1 MNINSLRRDEE
12 YKKDPK
18 LKTQGSSD
26 TINPYLEIS
35 LLFLRREYGITED
48 AYPKIFIVN
57 ADEKDDMKL
66 FINPKLKFEFDNEID
81 AKKKEEELKKQGL
94 HTNMFQSMAVT
105 KDFKKYLKILQK
117 RKITGDD
124 DEEQDIEKILRKEVK
139 KIEDSI
145 SQFTQMGRTDLVE
158 KETSQLEIIRKYIPE
173 LMSEEEI
180 KTIINNKITEL
191 NITSMN
197 DMGRLMGAVMKE
209 TAGRADGN
217 TVKNLVTQI
226 LTK

>member
-1 MNINSLRRDEE
+1 MSLTDDLR
-12 YKKDPK
+12 KDMFTFSK
-18 LKTQGSSD
+18 DGNTNASDILKMALASIKNAQLTQ
-26 TINPYLEIS
+26 
-35 LLFLRREYGITED
+35 
-48 AYPKIFIVN
+48 
-57 ADEKDDMKL
+57 
-66 FINPKLKFEFDNEID
+66 DND
-81 AKKKEEELKKQGL
+81 L
-94 HTNMFQSMAVT
+94 T
-105 KDFKKYLKILQK
+105 
-117 RKITGDD
+117 
-124 DEEQDIEKILRKEVK
+124 EQDIEKILRKEVK

>member
-1 MNINSLRRDEE
+1 MSLTDDLR
-12 YKKDPK
+12 KDMFTFSK
-18 LKTQGSSD
+18 EGNTNASDILKMALAS
-26 TINPYLEIS
+26 I
-35 LLFLRREYGITED
+35 
-48 AYPKIFIVN
+48 KN
-57 ADEKDDMKL
+57 AQL
-66 FINPKLKFEFDNEID
+66 AQDNE
-81 AKKKEEELKKQGL
+81 L
-94 HTNMFQSMAVT
+94 T
-105 KDFKKYLKILQK
+105 
-117 RKITGDD
+117 
-124 DEEQDIEKILRKEVK
+124 EQDIEKILRKEVK

-158 KETSQLEIIRKYIPE
+158 KETSQLEIIKKYIPE
-173 LMSEEEI
+173 LMSEEDI

>member
-1 MNINSLRRDEE
+1 MSLTDDLR
-12 YKKDPK
+12 KDMFTFSK
-18 LKTQGSSD
+18 EGNTNASDILKMALAS
-26 TINPYLEIS
+26 I
-35 LLFLRREYGITED
+35 
-48 AYPKIFIVN
+48 KN
-57 ADEKDDMKL
+57 AQL
-66 FINPKLKFEFDNEID
+66 
-81 AKKKEEELKKQGL
+81 AQ
-94 HTNMFQSMAVT
+94 
-105 KDFKKYLKILQK
+105 
-117 RKITGDD
+117 D
-124 DEEQDIEKILRKEVK
+124 DELTEQDIEKILRKEVK

-158 KETSQLEIIRKYIPE
+158 KETSQLEIIKKYIPE
-173 LMSEEEI
+173 LMSEEDI

-226 LTK
+226 LSK

>member
-1 MNINSLRRDEE
+1 MGKNEKKKKNRSKKSKKLILILTLLQMSLTDDLR
-12 YKKDPK
+12 KDMFTFSK
-18 LKTQGSSD
+18 EGNTNASDILKMALAS
-26 TINPYLEIS
+26 I
-35 LLFLRREYGITED
+35 
-48 AYPKIFIVN
+48 KN
-57 ADEKDDMKL
+57 AQL
-66 FINPKLKFEFDNEID
+66 AQDNE
-81 AKKKEEELKKQGL
+81 L
-94 HTNMFQSMAVT
+94 T
-105 KDFKKYLKILQK
+105 
-117 RKITGDD
+117 
-124 DEEQDIEKILRKEVK
+124 EQDIEKILRKEVK

>member
-1 MNINSLRRDEE
+1 VGKNEKKKKNRSKKSKKLILILTLLQMSLTDDLR
-12 YKKDPK
+12 KDMFTFSK
-18 LKTQGSSD
+18 EGNTNASDILKMALAS
-26 TINPYLEIS
+26 I
-35 LLFLRREYGITED
+35 
-48 AYPKIFIVN
+48 KN
-57 ADEKDDMKL
+57 AQL
-66 FINPKLKFEFDNEID
+66 AQDNE
-81 AKKKEEELKKQGL
+81 L
-94 HTNMFQSMAVT
+94 T
-105 KDFKKYLKILQK
+105 
-117 RKITGDD
+117 
-124 DEEQDIEKILRKEVK
+124 EQDIEKILRKEVK

>member
-1 MNINSLRRDEE
+1 MSLTDDLR
-12 YKKDPK
+12 KDMFTFSK
-18 LKTQGSSD
+18 EGNTNASDILKMALAS
-26 TINPYLEIS
+26 I
-35 LLFLRREYGITED
+35 
-48 AYPKIFIVN
+48 KN
-57 ADEKDDMKL
+57 AQL
-66 FINPKLKFEFDNEID
+66 AQDNE
-81 AKKKEEELKKQGL
+81 L
-94 HTNMFQSMAVT
+94 T
-105 KDFKKYLKILQK
+105 
-117 RKITGDD
+117 
-124 DEEQDIEKILRKEVK
+124 EQDIEKILRKEVK

-158 KETSQLEIIRKYIPE
+158 KETSQLEIIKKYIPE
-173 LMSEEEI
+173 LMSEEDI

-197 DMGRLMGAVMKE
+197 DMGRLMGALMKE

>member
-1 MNINSLRRDEE
+1 MSLTDDLR
-12 YKKDPK
+12 KDMFTFSK
-18 LKTQGSSD
+18 EGNTNASDILKMALASIKNAQLTQ
-26 TINPYLEIS
+26 
-35 LLFLRREYGITED
+35 
-48 AYPKIFIVN
+48 
-57 ADEKDDMKL
+57 
-66 FINPKLKFEFDNEID
+66 DND
-81 AKKKEEELKKQGL
+81 L
-94 HTNMFQSMAVT
+94 T
-105 KDFKKYLKILQK
+105 
-117 RKITGDD
+117 
-124 DEEQDIEKILRKEVK
+124 EQDIEKILRKEVK

>member
-1 MNINSLRRDEE
+1 MGKNEKKKKNRSKKSKKLILILTLLQMSLTDDLR
-12 YKKDPK
+12 KDMFTFSK
-18 LKTQGSSD
+18 EGNTNASDILKMALAS
-26 TINPYLEIS
+26 I
-35 LLFLRREYGITED
+35 
-48 AYPKIFIVN
+48 KN
-57 ADEKDDMKL
+57 AQL
-66 FINPKLKFEFDNEID
+66 AQDNE
-81 AKKKEEELKKQGL
+81 L
-94 HTNMFQSMAVT
+94 T
-105 KDFKKYLKILQK
+105 
-117 RKITGDD
+117 
-124 DEEQDIEKILRKEVK
+124 EQDIEKILRKEVK

-158 KETSQLEIIRKYIPE
+158 KETSQLEIIKKYIPE
-173 LMSEEEI
+173 LMSEEDI

>member
-1 MNINSLRRDEE
+1 MSLTDDLR
-12 YKKDPK
+12 KDMFTFSK
-18 LKTQGSSD
+18 EGNTNASDILKMALAS
-26 TINPYLEIS
+26 I
-35 LLFLRREYGITED
+35 
-48 AYPKIFIVN
+48 KN
-57 ADEKDDMKL
+57 AQL
-66 FINPKLKFEFDNEID
+66 
-81 AKKKEEELKKQGL
+81 AQ
-94 HTNMFQSMAVT
+94 
-105 KDFKKYLKILQK
+105 
-117 RKITGDD
+117 D
-124 DEEQDIEKILRKEVK
+124 DELTEQDIEKILRKEVK

-173 LMSEEEI
+173 LMSEEDI

-191 NITSMN
+191 NIASMN